1 MVLWCFLVEGC
12 CRCVTNLK
20 SEELIEANL
29 AIIIVDLMNRDQT
42 RS

>member
-1 MVLWCFLVEGC
+1 MVLWYFLVEGC
-12 CRCVTNLK
+12 CHCETNLK

-29 AIIIVDLMNRDQT
+29 AIVVVDLINGDQT